1 MPQDRLTIGRD
12 PAADILI
19 PEPSV
24 SRIHAEFVLIGSDEI
39 LYQDR
44 QSSNGSYLVENNA
57 PVRISQHRLRSDE
70 KLRMGNVEV
79 MVRDLIAVAR
89 KHVAERSAAAAQ
101 AERNQKALEHRS
113 VRMVRCECGS
123 VKEDGTSCKYCG
135 R

>member
-44 QSSNGSYLVENNA
+44 QSSNGSYLIENNA
-57 PVRISQHRLRSDE
+57 PVRITQHRLRSDE

-79 MVRDLIAVAR
+79 VVRDLIAVAR
-89 KHVAERSAAAAQ
+89 KHVAERAAAAAQ
-101 AERNQKALEHRS
+101 AAQHQKPLEHRS
-113 VRMVRCECGS
+113 VRMTRCQCGA
-123 VKEDGTSCKYCG
+123 VKEDGTSCQYCG

>member
-1 MPQDRLTIGRD
+1 MSQERLTIGRD
-12 PAADILI
+12 TAADILI

-24 SRIHAEFVLIGSDEI
+24 SRIHAEFVLIGADEI

-44 QSSNGSYLVENNA
+44 QSSNGSYLIENNA
-57 PVRISQHRLRSDE
+57 PVRITQQRLRSDA

-79 MVRDLIAVAR
+79 VVRDLIAVAR

-101 AERNQKALEHRS
+101 AAQNQKPLEHRS
-113 VRMVRCECGS
+113 VRMIRCECGS
-123 VKEDGTSCKYCG
+123 VKEDGASCRYCG